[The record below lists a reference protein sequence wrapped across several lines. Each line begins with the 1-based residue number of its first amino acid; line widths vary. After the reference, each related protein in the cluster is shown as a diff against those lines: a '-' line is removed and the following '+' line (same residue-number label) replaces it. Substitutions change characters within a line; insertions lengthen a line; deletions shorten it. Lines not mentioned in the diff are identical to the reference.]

1 MKCRDCNYCEKG
13 WFESKPYLYVCTGV
27 KHPFAIS
34 NIDNECT
41 EYVYKREQKF
51 QTEETFDRQTAL
63 RVLQDLSKNMYP
75 NYDIF
80 GHKTLVINRERFEE
94 VRKKYLDKKE

>member
-1 MKCRDCNYCEKG
+1 MKCKDCSCCKLG
-13 WFESKPYLYVCTGV
+13 FFASRPGSYVCIGV
-27 KHPFAIS
+27 KNPFVIN
-34 NIDNECT
+34 NIYAECT
-41 EYVYKREQKF
+41 EYEDRRARKVE
-51 QTEETFDRQTAL
+51 EETFDRKTAL